1 MRSLWIGLA
10 LAVGLGCP
18 AVADNAVSP
27 AEAQRWDPPA
37 DTVSVSDDR
46 EVPYV
51 AYFTPPYRSAGP
63 SDVVWSM
70 MATRWRATGE
80 IRLSVGVRIVHDG
93 AEPWGVVGWRI
104 TDTRFPPRAHTTH
117 SAMAPV
123 AALNPL
129 KTCGDHGC
137 RTYEAVS
144 FALPLAALALERG
157 AALDITIVT
166 QAGDRPFIRFPAA
179 ILANLHRALGT
190 QQTTSLAKP

>member
-1 MRSLWIGLA
+1 MRSLWIGLVVA
-10 LAVGLGCP
+10 AGLGWP
-18 AVADNAVSP
+18 AVADTAVSP
-27 AEAQRWDPPA
+27 ADAQRWDPPA

-117 SAMAPV
+117 SAMASV

-137 RTYEAVS
+137 RTYDGAT
-144 FALPLAALALERG
+144 FALPLAARALARG